1 MLSYVSVVQSA
12 LVPLSP
18 LSAVPPLPLCP
29 EIPTRG
35 VSECQPS
42 RRMIMKLSPV
52 HPFFLFLRV
61 LFNYYCTLPFCV
73 NT

>member
-35 VSECQPS
+35 VSECHL
-42 RRMIMKLSPV
+42 LSSKAP
-52 HPFFLFLRV
+52 
-61 LFNYYCTLPFCV
+61 NCTPLV
-73 NT
+73 SD